1 MQDFVQGFTL
11 QCGHPPKAI
20 LLYNQ
25 DPDPRIRILAGFGSV
40 EPDPK
45 KQIIGFFSLYRQ
57 GVKIW
62 DKRVSTKMFLAEIH

>member
-25 DPDPRIRILAGFGSV
+25 DADSDPRIRILAGFGSV

-45 KQIIGFFSLYRQ
+45 KTGSLASLLECSKLVYSLRLHN
-57 GVKIW
+57 V
-62 DKRVSTKMFLAEIH
+62 